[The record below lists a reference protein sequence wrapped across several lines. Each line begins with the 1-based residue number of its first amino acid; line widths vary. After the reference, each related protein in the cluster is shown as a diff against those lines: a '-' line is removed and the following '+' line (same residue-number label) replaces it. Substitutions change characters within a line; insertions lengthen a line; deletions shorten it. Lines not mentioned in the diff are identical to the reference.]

1 MGECSYIPGSSRC
14 SCENGCAAYRISEV
28 GTEDRN
34 VQLKQN
40 GIVFEQGAYYK
51 VIFKAKSS
59 EGRTIK
65 LAMLSPSYTWYGGED
80 LVLDKDQ
87 EKEFTV
93 EFTMNQ
99 ETEMNASMVISM
111 GAISEID
118 TPASTVELPEFSLIR
133 TE

>member
-1 MGECSYIPGSSRC
+1 
-14 SCENGCAAYRISEV
+14 
-28 GTEDRN
+28 
-34 VQLKQN
+34 
-40 GIVFEQGAYYK
+40 
-51 VIFKAKSS
+51 
-59 EGRTIK
+59 
-65 LAMLSPSYTWYGGED
+65 MLSPSYTWYGGED
-80 LVLDKDQ
+80 LVLDKNQ

>member
-14 SCENGCAAYRISEV
+14 SFENGCAAYRISEV

-40 GIVFEQGAYYK
+40 GIVLEQGAHYK
-51 VIFKAKSS
+51 VTFKAKSS
-59 EGRTIK
+59 EARTIK
-65 LAMLSPSYTWYGGED
+65 LAILSPSYTWYGGED

-87 EKEFTV
+87 EE